1 MEVSCIQ
8 TRHPHQHSKSI
19 QLELTNTCPQ
29 VQVRPALG
37 AVPQFH
43 PAAVIN
49 IPVQGQVRLKV
60 PQKVREKVVHPLNQ
74 SHQSLKVTITEVV
87 VTIHP
92 ANLSLHSTKGKI
104 DKFYLGSKA

>member
-1 MEVSCIQ
+1 MQ
-8 TRHPHQHSKSI
+8 TRPHHQRSKSI
-19 QLELTNTCPQ
+19 QLTGSTCP
-29 VQVRPALG
+29 QVRPALG
-37 AVPQFH
+37 AVPQLP

-60 PQKVREKVVHPLNQ
+60 PQKVLEKVVHPQNQ

-92 ANLSLHSTKGKI
+92 ANLSLHSTKGTVLYSCNKRT
-104 DKFYLGSKA
+104 KT